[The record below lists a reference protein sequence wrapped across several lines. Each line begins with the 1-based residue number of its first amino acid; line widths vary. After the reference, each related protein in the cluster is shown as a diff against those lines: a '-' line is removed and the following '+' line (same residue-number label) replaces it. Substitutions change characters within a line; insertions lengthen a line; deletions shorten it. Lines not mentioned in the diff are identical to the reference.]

1 MDVRSLQALRS
12 YGQTS
17 QLTKPAPGAEDKKG
31 GSFTDIAKSV
41 ASDIGQTLQTAES
54 TASAALNGKA
64 DPHAVVEAMA
74 AAEMTLE
81 TAVTIR
87 DKVVEAYQEILR
99 MPV

>member
-1 MDVRSLQALRS
+1 MDIRSLQALRS
-12 YGQTS
+12 YGQAS
-17 QLTKPAPGAEDKKG
+17 QLVKPAPTQGDKPAQN
-31 GSFTDIAKSV
+31 FTDVAKTV
-41 ASDIGQTLQTAES
+41 AADIGQTLKTAES
-54 TASAALNGKA
+54 TASAALVGKA

>member
-1 MDVRSLQALRS
+1 MDIRSLQALRS
-12 YGQTS
+12 YGQAS
-17 QLTKPAPGAEDKKG
+17 QLTKPVPTEEPKKST
-31 GSFTDIAKSV
+31 SFTDVAKSV
-41 ASDIGQTLQTAES
+41 ASDIGQTLQTAEN